1 MFISTSKERIVSVL
15 QDTNYM
21 RQILLLFLGALVVIS
36 GYLLASEAWRC
47 WRSWQ
52 QARMNEINKLK
63 IIRVKSRVCE
73 RCKRKLSCML
83 KKCCMHM

>member
-1 MFISTSKERIVSVL
+1 
-15 QDTNYM
+15 M
-21 RQILLLFLGALVVIS
+21 RQIFLLLLGVFVVMS

-47 WRSWQ
+47 WKSWQ
-52 QARMNEINKLK
+52 QARMNEINRLK

-73 RCKRKLSCML
+73 RCKVKLSCML